1 MKGEEADLS
10 ERPERPLQAPQGAQA
25 MRPGPIL
32 VVEDDRAVQEL
43 IALALSD
50 AYDVKHAATASEAL
64 TVLERE
70 AVAAVVLDY
79 RLPDRTGLELL
90 NDIRSA
96 QPSLPVIM
104 MTGYGSEWVCTS
116 AFKLGVRDYL
126 QKPVNLFEL
135 LHSVGLAVSTP
146 SESPASGDAGAGGGQ
161 LSTSSEPIPRL
172 ADAPIQKVVL
182 LIQRRYWDRL
192 SLTQLA
198 REAGMSKYR
207 LSHRFSEVMGV
218 PFREYLLRVR
228 LERAKDLL
236 AAGHTSITEVAQAV
250 GFGDLPRFDKLFRR
264 NTGLTPS
271 AYRSQNCSGSDR

>member
-1 MKGEEADLS
+1 
-10 ERPERPLQAPQGAQA
+10 

-32 VVEDDRAVQEL
+32 IVEDDHAVHEL
-43 IALALSD
+43 ITLALGD
-50 AYDVKHAATASEAL
+50 AYEVKHAATANEAL

-70 AVAAVVLDY
+70 SVAAVVLDY

-96 QPSLPVIM
+96 QPGLPVIM

-135 LHSVGLAVSTP
+135 VHSVGQAVSAP
-146 SESPASGDAGAGGGQ
+146 SEGQAPGDAAAGGGQ
-161 LSTSSEPIPRL
+161 LPASSEPIPGR

-192 SLTQLA
+192 SLAQLA

-207 LSHRFSEVMGV
+207 LSHRFTEVMGV
-218 PFREYLLRVR
+218 SFREYLLRVR

-264 NTGLTPS
+264 NTGVTPS
-271 AYRSQNCSGSDR
+271 AYRSQRSSVSDR

>member
-1 MKGEEADLS
+1 
-10 ERPERPLQAPQGAQA
+10 

-50 AYDVKHAATASEAL
+50 VYEVKRAATASEAL
-64 TVLERE
+64 TVLARE
-70 AVAAVVLDY
+70 TVAAVVLDY

-96 QPSLPVIM
+96 QPCLPVIM

-135 LHSVGLAVSTP
+135 VHSVGQAVSTP
-146 SESPASGDAGAGGGQ
+146 SEGSGSGDAATGGAE
-161 LSTSSEPIPRL
+161 LPVSSESLLGR

-192 SLTQLA
+192 SLAQLA

-207 LSHRFSEVMGV
+207 LSHRFTEVMGV
-218 PFREYLLRVR
+218 SFREYLLRVR
-228 LERAKDLL
+228 LERAKNLL
-236 AAGHTSITEVAQAV
+236 VAGHTSITEVAQAV

-264 NTGLTPS
+264 NTGVTPS
-271 AYRSQNCSGSDR
+271 AYRSQNCSASDR